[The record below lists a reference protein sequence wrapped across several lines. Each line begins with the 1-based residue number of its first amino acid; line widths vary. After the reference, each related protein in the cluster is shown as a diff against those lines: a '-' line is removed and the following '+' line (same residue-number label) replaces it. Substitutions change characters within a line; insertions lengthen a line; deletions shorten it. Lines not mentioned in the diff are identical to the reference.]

1 MYWYR
6 SVVYLRSSGR
16 SVGYVQVY
24 NVVYVY
30 HQGIHRVDRR
40 VVYYL
45 VEACSSKI
53 SFRYPK
59 DLDYIVVA
67 VEINFNLKSQKQSR
81 DKN

>member
-1 MYWYR
+1 LLQCTGRVSSIFR
-6 SVVYLRSSGR
+6 SVRWLRAG
-16 SVGYVQVY
+16 
-24 NVVYVY
+24 NVVLYPY
-30 HQGIHRVDRR
+30 YQGIHRVDRR

-67 VEINFNLKSQKQSR
+67 VEINFNRKSQKQSR